1 MDTIMAKIK
10 KTLSDKEKELK
21 EIIAD
26 AKMKLAKIQ
35 DKQKIEIGELAC
47 KNGLNEFDL
56 TVLDESFKKLAIELK
71 NKN

>member
-1 MDTIMAKIK
+1 MAKIK

-47 KNGLNEFDL
+47 KNGLN
-56 TVLDESFKKLAIELK
+56 
-71 NKN
+71 

>member
-1 MDTIMAKIK
+1 MTKIK

-47 KNGLNEFDL
+47 KNGLNQFDL
-56 TVLDESFKKLAIELK
+56 TILDDAFKKLANELK
-71 NKN
+71 NNSVDK